1 MPCVR
6 LINPNTSTETTA
18 MMVAIARD
26 ALPSGFVIEGVTAKR
41 GVPMILNEG
50 QLAAS
55 ASGVIEMALEE
66 NDRLDGII
74 IGAFGDP
81 GIDILRNLVTFP
93 VVGICEASMLDASM
107 KGRRFGI
114 ATITPGLVSSFAA
127 KAGSLG
133 VGNLFTGTRLTQGE
147 PEALVANKERLKS
160 ALFSAVEKCFL
171 HDGAEAVIVGGG
183 PLGQVAHWLSQ
194 RFLAPVIAPIPSA
207 VTLLLKRI
215 GKPQA

>member
-1 MPCVR
+1 
-6 LINPNTSTETTA
+6 

-26 ALPSGFVIEGVTAKR
+26 ALPPGFVIEGVTAKR

-55 ASGVIEMALEE
+55 ASGVIEMALED

-81 GIDILRNLVTFP
+81 GIDILRGLVDFP
-93 VVGICEASMLDASM
+93 VVGICEASMLAASM
-107 KGRRFGI
+107 KERRFGI

-133 VGNLFTGTRLTQGE
+133 VGHLFTGTRLTEGE
-147 PEALVANKERLKS
+147 PDALVTNKEWLEN
-160 ALFSAVEKCFL
+160 ALFNAVEECFL
-171 HDGAEAVIVGGG
+171 HDGAAAVIVGGG
-183 PLGQVAHWLSQ
+183 PLGQTAHSLSK